1 MSAFVARRGVR
12 RPISS
17 RVFLHPGEVDEHAR
31 FVPDHPGVVAGWDD
45 GVAVRAC
52 AATCFPS
59 GALASA
65 GTPDTAHLPTF
76 PTKTTPHPAQIPQE
90 VAGGSRLRPVIPA
103 RPQAKRPAREGN
115 PRLLPL
121 SPKTPRPACH
131 AGGRGFESRRSRK
144 VPANRNVSSLVRTCT
159 TAGFS
164 SSRAHPAPEV
174 AGQRRLEPQIP
185 AGQMT
190 GQVAGRP
197 SRVRDGNALI
207 SSGFVDAR
215 RTARVP
221 SRSGRAPH
229 GASARLTAVPPGRS
243 AVKVWLGFSHV
254 RSAPSGCSSAAGFD
268 IRLGDRYRR
277 LGAWRGRQLGARI
290 DSVGDCPCAA
300 GCEEGFA
307 LSATA
312 GA

>member
-76 PTKTTPHPAQIPQE
+76 PTKPTPHPAQIPQE

-121 SPKTPRPACH
+121 SPKTPRPACL
-131 AGGRGFESRRSRK
+131 AGGRGFESRRSCKNILPIGIFCCRAWRK
-144 VPANRNVSSLVRTCT
+144 RPPASFIPRSSGTGKSRPEPLGTGNPRTGDDRPDRRVPSGSGCT
-159 TAGFS
+159 GCTLSGS
-164 SSRAHPAPEV
+164 V
-174 AGQRRLEPQIP
+174 
-185 AGQMT
+185 
-190 GQVAGRP
+190 GRP
-197 SRVRDGNALI
+197 SRC
-207 SSGFVDAR
+207 AR
-215 RTARVP
+215 R
-221 SRSGRAPH
+221 
-229 GASARLTAVPPGRS
+229 
-243 AVKVWLGFSHV
+243 V
-254 RSAPSGCSSAAGFD
+254 RRREVVVIAA
-268 IRLGDRYRR
+268 
-277 LGAWRGRQLGARI
+277 
-290 DSVGDCPCAA
+290 CTP
-300 GCEEGFA
+300 
-307 LSATA
+307 
-312 GA
+312 